1 MQIDRDSQNAACAWT
16 LPDIAYSGARQ
27 DRLSGRCMKTP
38 KSTPPADPARRPT
51 SYDVALL
58 AGVSQS
64 AVSRCFR
71 PGSSISSD
79 KKKAIQKAAARL
91 GYQPN
96 AIASGLITKRS
107 NLVAVLI
114 SNLTNL
120 YYPEVLAELT
130 HRLTDEGVRVLLF
143 ALQSE
148 SDVDAAL
155 DQVWRYRVDGAIS
168 AARLSATQLRAFE
181 RHRVPVVLYNR
192 FAEGEPVPSVC
203 CDSIGGERLL
213 VDRLVGAGHRS
224 FGIIAGPDDSFVG
237 NQRVDGAVA
246 RLAEHGLTARVAA
259 GRFDHDSGAAAL
271 RVLMA
276 HEPRPDA
283 VICANDLMAIGAID
297 AARHEFG
304 LSLPEDLSVV
314 GFDGVG
320 PAAWP
325 SYRLTTIRQPVRRMT
340 DAAVTMLLE
349 RVADPALPHEVRSFA
364 GTLIEGSSARI

>member
-1 MQIDRDSQNAACAWT
+1 MKATDPET
-16 LPDIAYSGARQ
+16 
-27 DRLSGRCMKTP
+27 SGR
-38 KSTPPADPARRPT
+38 SARRAT
-51 SYDVALL
+51 SYDVAKL

-71 PGSSISSD
+71 PGSSVSAD
-79 KKKAIQKAAARL
+79 KRKAIQKAAAKL

-130 HRLTDEGVRVLLF
+130 HRLTGKGVRVLLF

-168 AARLSATQLRAFE
+168 AARLSVAQLRSFE

-213 VDRLVGAGHRS
+213 VDRLVRTGHRT
-224 FGIIAGPDDSFVG
+224 FGIIAGPPDNFVG
-237 NQRVDGAVA
+237 NKRVEGARA
-246 RLAEHGLTARVAA
+246 RLAEHGLAA
-259 GRFDHDSGAAAL
+259 TIVEGLFDHDSGAAGL
-271 RVLMA
+271 RALMA
-276 HEPRPDA
+276 SDTRPDA

-304 LSLPEDLSVV
+304 LSLPDDLSVV

-320 PAAWP
+320 PATWP
-325 SYRLTTIRQPVRRMT
+325 SYRLTTIRQPVGRMT
-340 DAAVTMLLE
+340 EAAVTMLLE
-349 RVADPALPHEVRSFA
+349 RVEDPLVPHEVRSFA
-364 GTLIEGSSARI
+364 GTLIEGGSAKI